1 MMRTTV
7 NLDPELLAEV
17 VEETG
22 ERDRGRAI
30 NRAMA
35 EYVERKKID
44 RLLAMRGKLK
54 LDIDWE
60 KWEEEEM
67 ELEKEHAKDRK
78 W

>member
-1 MMRTTV
+1 MRTTV
-7 NLDPELLAEV
+7 NLDPDLVAEV

-30 NRAMA
+30 NKAMA
-35 EYVERKKID
+35 EYVQRKKIET
-44 RLLAMRGKLK
+44 LLAMRGKLK

-60 KWEEEEM
+60 KWEEEEL
-67 ELEKEHAKDRK
+67 ELEKEHSKDRR

>member
-7 NLDPELLAEV
+7 NLDPDLVAEV

-30 NRAMA
+30 NKAMA
-35 EYVERKKID
+35 EYVQRKKIET
-44 RLLAMRGKLK
+44 LLAMRGKLK

-60 KWEEEEM
+60 KWEEEEL
-67 ELEKEHAKDRK
+67 ELEKEHSKDRR